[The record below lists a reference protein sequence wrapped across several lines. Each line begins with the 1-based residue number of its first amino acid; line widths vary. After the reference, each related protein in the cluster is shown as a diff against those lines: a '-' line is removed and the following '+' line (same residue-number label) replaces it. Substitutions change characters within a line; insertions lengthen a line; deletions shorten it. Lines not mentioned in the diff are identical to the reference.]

1 MQQDAA
7 DAADDADDVDPLGA
21 LPPAFVD
28 EVRCALAHLY
38 DYAYLQNL
46 PLAHRLAGSA
56 ATDGVTRAQRLRR
69 RLLDCLEQLRPEQV
83 AAGEETRSYAIL
95 TYRSLDGLSVPEI
108 AAKLALSRRQ
118 AYREYARGVEAVA
131 SLIWEEANQAP
142 YLAPKPLPAGVPQES
157 TRLVAAHVEVER
169 LSGNMTIEAVSLPE
183 VVAQVTA
190 LLAPRI
196 AQIGAEVDVAVA
208 SVSVLADRTLLR
220 QALLSFLSYAL
231 DSAGEQGT
239 VTVAATQQLHQVL
252 VELATYR
259 HGTQATTSRRQGV
272 GVVVAQKLIEAMGG
286 HANLG
291 PASENWQCTLLL
303 PTRERNTVLVIDD
316 NVELATLFQ
325 RYMAGHN
332 LALVSA
338 GNAEQGLALAAEYQ
352 PQLIMLDLML
362 PHVDGWEILQQL
374 RRIPDLNETPIVI
387 CSVLNEP
394 EVALAMGAN
403 DYVTK
408 PLNQAT
414 LVDVLQ
420 RWLGRLH
427 PAV

>member
-1 MQQDAA
+1 MQEDAPAEA
-7 DAADDADDVDPLGA
+7 DVTGA
-21 LPPAFVD
+21 LPETFVD

-69 RLLDCLEQLRPEQV
+69 LLLDCLEQLRPEQV

-108 AAKLALSRRQ
+108 ADKLALSRRQ

-131 SLIWEEANQAP
+131 SLIWEQANRAP
-142 YLAPKPLPAGVPQES
+142 YLALKPPPAGAAHDG
-157 TRLVAAHVEVER
+157 TRLGAAQVEVER
-169 LSGNMTIEAVSLPE
+169 LSGNMTIEPLPLPE

-196 AQIGAEVDVAVA
+196 AQIRARVEVMVPP
-208 SVSVLADRTLLR
+208 VSVLADRTLLR

-231 DSAGEQGT
+231 DSAGERGT

-252 VELATYR
+252 IELDTCT
-259 HGTQATTSRRQGV
+259 HGTQAVATRRQGV
-272 GVVVAQKLIEAMGG
+272 GVAVAQKLIEAMGG
-286 HANLG
+286 HANLA
-291 PASENWQCTLLL
+291 PASESWHCTLLL

-316 NVELATLFQ
+316 NVELAALFQ

-338 GNAEQGLALAAEYQ
+338 GNAEQAIALAAELQ

-374 RRIPDLNETPIVI
+374 RALPGLNETPIVI